1 MSNPHCLSMFVSPKL
16 NPKSQ
21 LPNQH
26 KHYFLFTIDSNAKE
40 ATSFAATLT
49 DSRRIVAK
57 KAVACCQHLPAFPKQ
72 KLNPFIQ
79 LFTWSLKWFPTV
91 QLSWFAPI
99 GIHHC
104 RPLRHLRKSIQ
115 SSPKPKK
122 MANKLKN
129 RFTVKFYWVPDHEWI
144 PRNELADR
152 KARSLTINRK
162 TRIK

>member
-21 LPNQH
+21 LPNQP
-26 KHYFLFTIDSNAKE
+26 KHYFLFTVDSNAKE

-122 MANKLKN
+122 WLINSKTASQSSSTGFQAM
-129 RFTVKFYWVPDHEWI
+129 
-144 PRNELADR
+144 NEFLEMNWPIAKQDPWQLI
-152 KARSLTINRK
+152 ARPA
-162 TRIK
+162 